1 MTVVN
6 HPDSSKPFRILSID
20 GGGVRGV
27 LPAKLL
33 SEMESHL
40 DKSNEKKSLWE
51 CFDLITGTST
61 GGIIAI
67 ALALGVPAQ
76 DVLTLYLDKS
86 RIIFGDKKGKVG
98 RWFYSKHERTDLEII
113 TRKLFAQYNG
123 GVDPLLG
130 NCKTSVAIPV
140 YDLNNGRPKVLKS
153 NYHPSLV
160 RDHQIPAYM
169 AALATSAAPT
179 FFDPY
184 SAVYRDS
191 VGKKIEFFHNVDGGV
206 FANNP
211 SLGCLIEVQRSFN
224 IPLENIK
231 MLSLGTGHIRHFD
244 KSQRSNYG
252 LGYWVKKTRLIEVFL
267 QAQAQEVENLIGIM
281 KNGIGQTEPDRF
293 SYLRLDVEMNSKTK
307 IEMDE
312 TSRKK
317 LDYLSDLGR
326 QLWNE
331 NATKIIKDF
340 LI

>member
-1 MTVVN
+1 MPVITQT
-6 HPDSSKPFRILSID
+6 DSSKLFKILSID

-33 SEMESHL
+33 SEMENHL
-40 DKSNEKKSLWE
+40 SQTNGKKLLWE
-51 CFDLITGTST
+51 YFDLITGTST
-61 GGIIAI
+61 GGIIALAI
-67 ALALGVPAQ
+67 ALGIPANEI
-76 DVLTLYLDKS
+76 LSFYLKKS
-86 RIIFGDKKGKVG
+86 KIIFGNKRGLVG
-98 RWFYSKHERTDLEII
+98 RWFYSKHDRTDLEII
-113 TRKLFAQYNG
+113 TRDLFSDYNN

-130 NCKTSVAIPV
+130 NCKTAVAIPI
-140 YDLNNGRPKVLKS
+140 YNFNDGQPKVLKS

-160 RDHQIPAYM
+160 RDHQIPVYM

-184 SAVYRDS
+184 STFYNDLA
-191 VGKKIEFFHNVDGGV
+191 GKKNEFFHNVDGGV

-224 IPLENIK
+224 IPLESIK
-231 MLSLGTGHIRHFD
+231 MLSLGTGHIRYFD

-252 LGYWVKKTRLIEVFL
+252 LGYWVKKNRLIEVFL

>member
-1 MTVVN
+1 MSIIIN
-6 HPDSSKPFRILSID
+6 SDASKPFKILSID
-20 GGGVRGV
+20 GGGIRGI

-33 SEMESHL
+33 SESENHL
-40 DKSNEKKSLWE
+40 SQTNGKKSLWE

-61 GGIIAI
+61 GGIIALGI
-67 ALALGVPAQ
+67 ALGIPARELLGF
-76 DVLTLYLDKS
+76 YLDKS
-86 RIIFGDKKGKVG
+86 KIIFGNKKGNIG
-98 RWFYSKHERTDLEII
+98 RWFYSKHERSDLETI
-113 TRKLFAQYNG
+113 TRNLFAQYNG
-123 GVDPLLG
+123 GIDPLIG
-130 NCKTSVAIPV
+130 NCKTAVAIPV
-140 YDLNNGRPKVLKS
+140 YNLNDGQPKVLKS
-153 NYHPSLV
+153 KYHPSLV

-184 SAVYRDS
+184 SANYMDLA
-191 VGKKIEFFHNVDGGV
+191 GKKIEFFHNVDGGV

-224 IPLENIK
+224 VPLENIK

-244 KSQRSNYG
+244 RSQRSNYG

-267 QAQAQEVENLIGIM
+267 QAQAQEVENLISIM
-281 KNGIGQTEPDRF
+281 NNGIGKSEPDRF
-293 SYLRLDVEMNSKTK
+293 TYLRLDAEMNTKTK

-326 QLWNE
+326 ELWNE
-331 NATKIIKDF
+331 NSSKIIKDF
-340 LI
+340 LN